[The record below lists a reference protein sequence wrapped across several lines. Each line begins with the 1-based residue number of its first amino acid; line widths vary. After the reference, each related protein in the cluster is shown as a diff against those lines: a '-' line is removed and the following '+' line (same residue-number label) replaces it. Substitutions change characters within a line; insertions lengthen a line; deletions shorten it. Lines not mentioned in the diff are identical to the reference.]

1 MAERDLSFWFL
12 QIPEWVLLTYL
23 FFAQAISAF
32 DYELGVRMGTQE
44 SADAITQVG
53 AAFWYGFAFSDF
65 VIYMP
70 LLAAGLIFLVLLVHL
85 KRCNAASRLW

>member
-1 MAERDLSFWFL
+1 VAERDLSFWFL

-23 FFAQAISAF
+23 FFAQ
-32 DYELGVRMGTQE
+32 E
-44 SADAITQVG
+44 VG